1 MTIVNSTSSAHIA
14 LFYVDVST
22 SVVQCIFSVTEAGL
36 YNATFSVTEASS
48 YSHLLEVMESTFD
61 EATSLIDASFSSST
75 IPLLI
80 DQQISSEMHIDGV
93 TLTNQARIDTYPF
106 LVVSNVEFAFYI
118 HLFDISLSVHAGNLT
133 ADLGKCYHRFFQ
145 HFYSFVPKWSSCIA
159 QQHIVFD

>member
-106 LVVSNVEFAFYI
+106 LVVSNVEFALYL
-118 HLFDISLSVHAGNLT
+118 HLFDISLSVHTGNLT
-133 ADLGKCYHRFFQ
+133 ADLGKRYHRFFQ
-145 HFYSFVPKWSSCIA
+145 HFYSSVPKWSSCIA
-159 QQHIVFD
+159 RQHIVFD